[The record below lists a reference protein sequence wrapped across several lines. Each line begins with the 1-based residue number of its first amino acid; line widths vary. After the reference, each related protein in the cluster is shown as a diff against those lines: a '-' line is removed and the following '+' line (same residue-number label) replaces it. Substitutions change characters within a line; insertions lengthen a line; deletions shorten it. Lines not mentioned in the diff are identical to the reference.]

1 MKSIEIKVPILSIDK
16 IDDVGTLD
24 DLYHTFEII
33 EVLQR
38 NLALTFVEH
47 FFSKKEFEDV
57 IALTFHKTIAD
68 FSAKAVPLFSYL
80 EVSNPFQE
88 IEDDDDLAKVIWN
101 NRYIEHGSAPIYFGI
116 QESMARETIEYF
128 SNKPIQLARQFKELS
143 SFIITRQ
150 NFSLVHQQC
159 FTEKQYAL
167 LEKLLIDNNVD
178 NTNKE
183 NSHSQIIEILIH
195 ENKEAKKAKN
205 KI

>member
-24 DLYHTFEII
+24 DLYDTFEII

-47 FFSKKEFEDV
+47 FFAKKEFEDV

-101 NRYIEHGSAPIYFGI
+101 SRYTDHGSAPLYFGI
-116 QESMARETIEYF
+116 QEIIAKDTIEYF
-128 SNKPIQLARQFKELS
+128 SNHPIQLARQFKELS

-150 NFSLVHQQC
+150 NFQLVHQQC

-167 LEKLLIDNNVD
+167 LEKILLASQEN
-178 NTNKE
+178 NKE
-183 NSHSQIIEILIH
+183 KGNIENHLIQQLIH
-195 ENKEAKKAKN
+195 ENKEVKKAKT